1 MRITTLIIVLFL
13 LQACG
18 QKGALYLPQDEDP
31 GVSSKVQEGSD
42 AQITDNSNQPI
53 TQQEK

>member
-42 AQITDNSNQPI
+42 AQITDNWNQPI